1 MAATNEADGD
11 EAEAFADISI
21 AIQPDHLDA
30 IPGLLK
36 EITAGVG
43 AFRRRQGPDEGYK
56 CDEAKPHC
64 GRCVRLGKT
73 CQGYG
78 LRVRWK
84 TADSSA
90 DAGRIMKKRS
100 PRSKVGVKPQATGS
114 SSWSSSSLEGA
125 PTTPNS
131 ASGSAGTGIGAD
143 LSRSSSLMRNL
154 SYVSPDISAMDRYLL
169 HHWTGSLAGVI
180 SMASGAQ
187 NPFLVHLTPMMHRS
201 PALRFSISSMA
212 ASHLA
217 VLRGPGIGDGDEAL
231 CTLSSRHMLAA
242 VSSLRAS
249 IETEDPALSLAT
261 ILMLQISDRLFNT
274 DSRIDHLAGARA
286 VIVRSGGPRRTWT
299 GDGAR
304 FLLSLCFYHDVMS
317 SVSRTSRPL
326 LSMTDVAPLE
336 GLPSLAG
343 LTALVSVVSAIS
355 RMQGQSGEAHQRRGA
370 AIRRDLDS
378 GFGIAAAVDPAIE
391 HTIQAYRH
399 AAVIYLYRVWS
410 DGATPPP
417 KPLHAELCIR
427 HLLQVPVASS
437 FVSAHAWPLWT
448 AGRESV
454 DPLLRRLVLERLEA
468 MHRNRRLPSL
478 GRVQRDMEEVW
489 VAKDTQRLQ
498 FGTENVDCCKV
509 ILQNRHREADLV

>member
-1 MAATNEADGD
+1 MPHKRSRTGC
-11 EAEAFADISI
+11 
-21 AIQPDHLDA
+21 L
-30 IPGLLK
+30 
-36 EITAGVG
+36 TC
-43 AFRRRQGPDEGYK
+43 RDEGYK

-100 PRSKVGVKPQATGS
+100 PRSKAGAKPQATGS
-114 SSWSSSSLEGA
+114 SSWSSSSPEGA
-125 PTTPNS
+125 PTTPSS
-131 ASGSAGTGIGAD
+131 ASGSSGTGTGTSTNP
-143 LSRSSSLMRNL
+143 SRSSCLMRNP
-154 SYVSPDISAMDRYLL
+154 SYVSPDISPMNRYLL

-212 ASHLA
+212 AGHLA
-217 VLRGPGIGDGDEAL
+217 VLRGPGDGDEAL
-231 CTLSSRHMLAA
+231 RTLSSRHMLAA

-286 VIVRSGGPRRTWT
+286 VILRSGGPRTWT
-299 GDGAR
+299 GDGAQ

-317 SVSRTSRPL
+317 SISRTSRPL
-326 LSMTDVAPLE
+326 LSMTNVAPLE
-336 GLPSLAG
+336 GLPSLAK
-343 LTALVSVVSAIS
+343 LTTLVSVVSAIS
-355 RMQGQSGEAHQRRGA
+355 KMQGQSGEAHQRRGA

-378 GFGIAAAVDPAIE
+378 GFGIAADGDPAIE

-410 DGATPPP
+410 DDGTTTPPP
-417 KPLHAELCIR
+417 KPFHAERCIH

-448 AGRESV
+448 AGCESV
-454 DPLLRRLVLERLEA
+454 DPYLRQLVLERLKA
-468 MHRNRRLPSL
+468 LYRTRHLPSL

-509 ILQNRHREADLV
+509 ILNNRHREADLV